1 MEDQAKSFGFEYLA
15 GKALFDPA
23 FAQELLQDPARALE
37 GIGIEPTPELLAA
50 LQNVDMNSIMA
61 VAEAFE
67 PGPSVEQL

>member
-37 GIGIEPTPELLAA
+37 SIGIEPTPELLAA

>member
-37 GIGIEPTPELLAA
+37 SIGIEPTPELIEA
-50 LQNVDMNSIMA
+50 LQKVDVDSIVE
-61 VAEAFE
+61 VAQAFE
-67 PGPSVEQL
+67 TGPQVRQV